1 MGFPEANVVDQ
12 GVDGGGTL
20 GLVYALDVGVEA
32 KVLLDREPRPESVL
46 KTVFKTVLKTVF
58 KTVFKNMNMKVS
70 IVSYEGPR
78 SQTGR

>member
-46 KTVFKTVLKTVF
+46 KTVFKTV
-58 KTVFKNMNMKVS
+58 FKNMNMKVS

>member
-1 MGFPEANVVDQ
+1 MDQ

-32 KVLLDREPRPESVL
+32 KVLLDREPRPESVFQ
-46 KTVFKTVLKTVF
+46 TVFQTVF